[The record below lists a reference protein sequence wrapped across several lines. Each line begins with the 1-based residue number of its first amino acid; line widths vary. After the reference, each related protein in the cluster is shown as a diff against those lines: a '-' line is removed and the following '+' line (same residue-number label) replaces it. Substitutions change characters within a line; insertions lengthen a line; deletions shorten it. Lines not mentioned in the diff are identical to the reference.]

1 MLVGSVY
8 LSLGL
13 QIATALVDAIALGF
27 KVQPRAEIL
36 RDLLKME
43 LFVQIVEST
52 FYTWLA
58 INIKDVQNITP
69 KRYLD
74 WFITTPT
81 MLITFT
87 VLLIY
92 LNRKGNMEG
101 ETLLGILSKHKKE
114 FIIIIILNML
124 MLALGLAGEYNLIDN
139 TYAVILGFLPFIAY
153 YFFIYKEFVKGK
165 SNGET
170 NPMSKRLFYFFFITW
185 ALYGVFAL
193 MPYTAKN
200 IGYNFLDLISKNLF
214 GLILSYMV
222 IINQ

>member
-13 QIATALVDAIALGF
+13 QIATVHIDAIALRL

-43 LFVQIVEST
+43 LFVQIVESI

-58 INIKDVQNITP
+58 VNITNVENITP
-69 KRYLD
+69 KRYFD

-87 VLLIY
+87 VLIMH

-101 ETLLGILSKHKKE
+101 ETLLGILSRHKKE
-114 FIIIIILNML
+114 FTIIIILNAV
-124 MLALGLAGEYNLIDN
+124 MLAFGLAGEYNLVDN
-139 TYAVILGFLPFIAY
+139 TYAVILGFLPFVAY
-153 YFFIYKEFVKGK
+153 YFFIYKDFVQDKTT
-165 SNGET
+165 GET
-170 NPMSKRLFYFFFITW
+170 NPMAKRLFYFFFITW
-185 ALYGVFAL
+185 GLYGVLAL
-193 MPYTAKN
+193 MPYATKN

-222 IINQ
+222 FINQ